1 MFRLKKYLFRYK
13 RELVLGPFFKLWEA
27 VFELIIP
34 LVMAKIIDVGIASR
48 DVGYV
53 LRLGGV
59 ILGLAAVGFCSTLV
73 CQYIAAKASQGV
85 GTDLRND
92 MFRHINTL
100 SHGEIDRLG
109 TSSLITRLTN
119 DINQYQMGV
128 AMLIRL
134 AIRTPFLVIGSAI
147 MALTIDVWL
156 SLVFFAAI
164 PLIAVVLFFIMA
176 KASPMYVT
184 VQRKLD
190 RVSLLTRENLSGSR
204 VIRAFSKQRQAEQT
218 FSDAVEDQTAAAV
231 RVARISALMNPA
243 AYAIMNLAIVAI
255 VWFGGY
261 RVFDGALSQGQ
272 IIAFV
277 NYMMQILAALLA
289 MANIILIFTKAAAS
303 AQRIADVFDTKPSVV
318 SGANQAVPVTGEAPV
333 VRFKDV
339 CFSYS
344 ATGENA
350 LTDISFDLNLGQ
362 TLGIIG
368 ATGCGK
374 STLVQLIPRFYDVA
388 SGTVEVDGIDVRQY
402 DLQVLRKKIGMVPQ
416 SAVLFSGTIRSN
428 LLWGNESASDEDLWQ
443 ALRIAQAEDFV
454 RSFGGLERKVL
465 QGGKNLSGGQ
475 RQRLTIARALV
486 RHPRILI
493 LDDSSSALDYATDLA
508 LRSAIRK
515 ISEQMAVI
523 IVSQRAASILSADH
537 ILVMSNGQIEG
548 RGTHEQLLESCA
560 EYRQICESQLS
571 QEAKTL

>member
-13 RELVLGPFFKLWEA
+13 KELILGPFFKLWEA

-53 LRLGGV
+53 LRLGGI

-318 SGANQAVPVTGEAPV
+318 SGANQAVSVTGKGPV

-374 STLVQLIPRFYDVA
+374 STLVQLIPRFYDVTF
-388 SGTVEVDGIDVRQY
+388 GTVEVDGIDVRQY

-454 RSFGGLERKVL
+454 RSFGGLDRKVL

-571 QEAKTL
+571 QEANTL

>member
-13 RELVLGPFFKLWEA
+13 KELVLGPFFKLWEA

-318 SGANQAVPVTGEAPV
+318 SGANQAVSVTGEAPV

-374 STLVQLIPRFYDVA
+374 STLVQLIPRFYDVT

-454 RSFGGLERKVL
+454 RSFGGLDRKVL

>member
-13 RELVLGPFFKLWEA
+13 KELVLGPFFKLWEA

-100 SHGEIDRLG
+100 SHGEIDRVG

-318 SGANQAVPVTGEAPV
+318 SGANQAVSVTGEAPV

-374 STLVQLIPRFYDVA
+374 STLVQLIPRFYDVT

-402 DLQVLRKKIGMVPQ
+402 DLQALRQKIGMVPQ

-454 RSFGGLERKVL
+454 RSFGGLDRKVL

-537 ILVMSNGQIEG
+537 ILVMSDGQIEG

>member
-13 RELVLGPFFKLWEA
+13 KELILGPFFKLWEA

-318 SGANQAVPVTGEAPV
+318 SGANQAVSVTGEAPV

-374 STLVQLIPRFYDVA
+374 STLVQLIPRFYDVT

-454 RSFGGLERKVL
+454 RSFGGLDRKVL

>member
-13 RELVLGPFFKLWEA
+13 KELVLGPFFKLWEA

-218 FSDAVEDQTAAAV
+218 FSNAVEDQTAAAV

-318 SGANQAVPVTGEAPV
+318 SGANQAVSVTGEAPV

-374 STLVQLIPRFYDVA
+374 STLVQLIPRFYDVT

-454 RSFGGLERKVL
+454 RSFGGLDRKVL

>member
-13 RELVLGPFFKLWEA
+13 KELVLGPFFKLWEA

-34 LVMAKIIDVGIASR
+34 LVMAKIIDVGIASQ

-59 ILGLAAVGFCSTLV
+59 ILGLATVGFCSTLV

-85 GTDLRND
+85 GTDLRNE

-218 FSDAVEDQTAAAV
+218 FSNAVEDQTAAAV

-318 SGANQAVPVTGEAPV
+318 SGANQAVSVTGEAPV

-374 STLVQLIPRFYDVA
+374 STLVQLIPRFYDVT

-454 RSFGGLERKVL
+454 RSFGGLDRKVL

>member
-13 RELVLGPFFKLWEA
+13 KELILGPFFKLWEA

-53 LRLGGV
+53 LRLGGI

-218 FSDAVEDQTAAAV
+218 FSGAVEDQTAAAV

-318 SGANQAVPVTGEAPV
+318 SGANQAVSVTGEAPV

-374 STLVQLIPRFYDVA
+374 STLVQLIPRFYDVT

-454 RSFGGLERKVL
+454 RSFGGLDRKVL

>member
-13 RELVLGPFFKLWEA
+13 KELILGPFFKLWEA

-59 ILGLAAVGFCSTLV
+59 ILGLATVGFCSTLV

-85 GTDLRND
+85 GTDLRNE

-318 SGANQAVPVTGEAPV
+318 SGANQALSVTGEDPV

-374 STLVQLIPRFYDVA
+374 STLVQLIPRFYDVT

-454 RSFGGLERKVL
+454 RSFGGLDRKVL

>member
-13 RELVLGPFFKLWEA
+13 KELVLGPFFKLWEA

-318 SGANQAVPVTGEAPV
+318 SGANQALSVTGEGPV

-374 STLVQLIPRFYDVA
+374 STLVQLIPRFYDVT

-402 DLQVLRKKIGMVPQ
+402 DLQALRQKIGMVPQ

-454 RSFGGLERKVL
+454 RSFGGLDRKVL

-548 RGTHEQLLESCA
+548 RGTHEQLLESCV

>member
-13 RELVLGPFFKLWEA
+13 KELILGPFFKLWEA

-318 SGANQAVPVTGEAPV
+318 SGANQAVSVTGVAPV

-374 STLVQLIPRFYDVA
+374 STLVQLIPRFYDVT

-454 RSFGGLERKVL
+454 RSFGGLDRKVL

>member
-13 RELVLGPFFKLWEA
+13 KELILGPFFKLWEA

-59 ILGLAAVGFCSTLV
+59 ILGLATVGFCSTLV

-85 GTDLRND
+85 GTDLRNE

-318 SGANQAVPVTGEAPV
+318 SGVNQVLSVTGEAPV

-344 ATGENA
+344 VTGENA

-374 STLVQLIPRFYDVA
+374 STLVQLIPRFYDVT

-402 DLQVLRKKIGMVPQ
+402 DLQALRQKIGMVPQ

-428 LLWGNESASDEDLWQ
+428 LLWGNESASDEELWQ

-454 RSFGGLERKVL
+454 RSFGGLDRKVL

-548 RGTHEQLLESCA
+548 RGTHEQLLESCV

>member
-13 RELVLGPFFKLWEA
+13 KELVLGPFFKLWEA

-100 SHGEIDRLG
+100 SHGEIDRVG

-318 SGANQAVPVTGEAPV
+318 SGANQAVSVTGEAPV

-339 CFSYS
+339 CFSYF

-374 STLVQLIPRFYDVA
+374 STLVQLIPRFYDVT

-454 RSFGGLERKVL
+454 RSFGGLDRKVL

>member
-13 RELVLGPFFKLWEA
+13 KELALGPFFKLWEA

-318 SGANQAVPVTGEAPV
+318 SGANQAVSVTGKGPV

-374 STLVQLIPRFYDVA
+374 STLVQLIPRFYDVT

-454 RSFGGLERKVL
+454 RSFGGLDRKVL

-537 ILVMSNGQIEG
+537 ILVMSDGQIEG

>member
-13 RELVLGPFFKLWEA
+13 KELILGPFFKLWEA

-318 SGANQAVPVTGEAPV
+318 SGANQAVSVTGEAPV

-374 STLVQLIPRFYDVA
+374 STLVQLIPRFYDVT

-454 RSFGGLERKVL
+454 RSFGGLDRKVL

-508 LRSAIRK
+508 LRSATRK

>member
-1 MFRLKKYLFRYK
+1 MLFR
-13 RELVLGPFFKLWEA
+13 
-27 VFELIIP
+27 
-34 LVMAKIIDVGIASR
+34 S
-48 DVGYV
+48 
-53 LRLGGV
+53 
-59 ILGLAAVGFCSTLV
+59 LV

-85 GTDLRND
+85 GTDLRNE

-318 SGANQAVPVTGEAPV
+318 SGANQAVSVTGEGPV

-374 STLVQLIPRFYDVA
+374 STLVQLIPRFYDVT

-454 RSFGGLERKVL
+454 RSFGGLDRKVL

-548 RGTHEQLLESCA
+548 RGTHEQLLESCV

>member
-13 RELVLGPFFKLWEA
+13 KELILGPFFKLWEA

-34 LVMAKIIDVGIASR
+34 LVMAKIIDVGIANR

-85 GTDLRND
+85 GTDLRNE

-156 SLVFFAAI
+156 SLVFFAAT

-184 VQRKLD
+184 VQKKLD

-218 FSDAVEDQTAAAV
+218 FSDAVENQTATAV

-318 SGANQAVPVTGEAPV
+318 SGTNEALSVTDEAPA
-333 VRFKDV
+333 VRFNEV

-350 LTDISFDLNLGQ
+350 LSDISFDLNLGQ

-374 STLVQLIPRFYDVA
+374 STLVQLIPRFYDVT

-402 DLQVLRKKIGMVPQ
+402 DLQTLRQKIGMVPQ

-428 LLWGNESASDEDLWQ
+428 LLWGNESASDEELWQ

-454 RSFGGLERKVL
+454 RSFGGLDRKVL

-523 IVSQRAASILSADH
+523 IVSQRAASILSADY

>member
-1 MFRLKKYLFRYK
+1 M
-13 RELVLGPFFKLWEA
+13 WEA

-164 PLIAVVLFFIMA
+164 PLIAVVLFFIIA

-289 MANIILIFTKAAAS
+289 MANIILIF
-303 AQRIADVFDTKPSVV
+303 I
-318 SGANQAVPVTGEAPV
+318 
-333 VRFKDV
+333 
-339 CFSYS
+339 
-344 ATGENA
+344 
-350 LTDISFDLNLGQ
+350 
-362 TLGIIG
+362 
-368 ATGCGK
+368 
-374 STLVQLIPRFYDVA
+374 
-388 SGTVEVDGIDVRQY
+388 
-402 DLQVLRKKIGMVPQ
+402 
-416 SAVLFSGTIRSN
+416 
-428 LLWGNESASDEDLWQ
+428 
-443 ALRIAQAEDFV
+443 
-454 RSFGGLERKVL
+454 
-465 QGGKNLSGGQ
+465 
-475 RQRLTIARALV
+475 
-486 RHPRILI
+486 
-493 LDDSSSALDYATDLA
+493 
-508 LRSAIRK
+508 
-515 ISEQMAVI
+515 
-523 IVSQRAASILSADH
+523 
-537 ILVMSNGQIEG
+537 
-548 RGTHEQLLESCA
+548 
-560 EYRQICESQLS
+560 
-571 QEAKTL
+571 

>member
-318 SGANQAVPVTGEAPV
+318 SGANQAVSVTGEAPV

-374 STLVQLIPRFYDVA
+374 STLVQLIPRFYDVT

-454 RSFGGLERKVL
+454 RSFGGLDRKVL

-537 ILVMSNGQIEG
+537 ILVMSDGQIEG

>member
-13 RELVLGPFFKLWEA
+13 KELVLGPFFKLWEA

-318 SGANQAVPVTGEAPV
+318 SGANQAVSVTGVAPV

-374 STLVQLIPRFYDVA
+374 STLVQLIPRFYDVT

-454 RSFGGLERKVL
+454 RSFGGLDRKVL

>member
-13 RELVLGPFFKLWEA
+13 KELILGPFFKLWEA

-53 LRLGGV
+53 LRLGGI

-190 RVSLLTRENLSGSR
+190 RVSLLTSENLSGSR

-318 SGANQAVPVTGEAPV
+318 SGANQAVSVTGKGPV

-374 STLVQLIPRFYDVA
+374 STLVQLIPRFYDVT

-454 RSFGGLERKVL
+454 RSFGGLDRKVL

-548 RGTHEQLLESCA
+548 RGTHEQLLESCV

>member
-13 RELVLGPFFKLWEA
+13 KELVLGPFFKLWEA

-218 FSDAVEDQTAAAV
+218 FFDAVEDQTAAAV

-318 SGANQAVPVTGEAPV
+318 SGANQAVSVTGKGPV

-374 STLVQLIPRFYDVA
+374 STLVQLIPRFYDVT

-454 RSFGGLERKVL
+454 RSFGGLDRKVL

>member
-13 RELVLGPFFKLWEA
+13 KELILGPFFKLWEA

-85 GTDLRND
+85 GKDLRND

-318 SGANQAVPVTGEAPV
+318 SGANQAVSVTGEAPV

-374 STLVQLIPRFYDVA
+374 STLVQLIPRFYDVT

-454 RSFGGLERKVL
+454 RSFGGLDRKVL

>member
-13 RELVLGPFFKLWEA
+13 KELILGPFFKLWEA

-53 LRLGGV
+53 LRLGGI

-218 FSDAVEDQTAAAV
+218 FSNAVEDQTAAAV

-318 SGANQAVPVTGEAPV
+318 SGANQAVSVTGEAPV

-374 STLVQLIPRFYDVA
+374 STLVQLIPRFYDVT

-454 RSFGGLERKVL
+454 RSFGGLDRKVL

>member
-13 RELVLGPFFKLWEA
+13 KELVLGPFFKLWEA

-164 PLIAVVLFFIMA
+164 PLIAVALFFIMA

-318 SGANQAVPVTGEAPV
+318 SGANQAVSVTGEAPV

-374 STLVQLIPRFYDVA
+374 STLVQLIPRFYDVT

-454 RSFGGLERKVL
+454 RSFGGLDRKVL

-548 RGTHEQLLESCA
+548 RGTHEQLLEFCA

>member
-13 RELVLGPFFKLWEA
+13 KELVLGPFFKLWEA

-318 SGANQAVPVTGEAPV
+318 SGANQAVSVTGKGPV

-374 STLVQLIPRFYDVA
+374 STLVQLIPRFYDVT

-454 RSFGGLERKVL
+454 RSFGGLDRKVL

-537 ILVMSNGQIEG
+537 ILVMSDGQIEG

>member
-13 RELVLGPFFKLWEA
+13 KELILGPFFKLWEA

-53 LRLGGV
+53 LRLGGI

-318 SGANQAVPVTGEAPV
+318 SGANQAVSVTGEAPV

-374 STLVQLIPRFYDVA
+374 STLVQLIPRFYDVT

-428 LLWGNESASDEDLWQ
+428 LLWGNESASDEELWQ

-454 RSFGGLERKVL
+454 RSFGGLDRKVL

-515 ISEQMAVI
+515 IAEQVAVI

>member
-13 RELVLGPFFKLWEA
+13 KELILGPFFKLWEA

-53 LRLGGV
+53 LRLGGI

-318 SGANQAVPVTGEAPV
+318 SGANQAVSVTGEAPV

-374 STLVQLIPRFYDVA
+374 STLVQLIPRFYDVT

-454 RSFGGLERKVL
+454 RSFGGLDRKVL

>member
-13 RELVLGPFFKLWEA
+13 KELILGPFFKLWEA

-53 LRLGGV
+53 LRLGGI

-261 RVFDGALSQGQ
+261 RVFGGALSQGQ

-318 SGANQAVPVTGEAPV
+318 SGANQAVSVTGEGPV

-374 STLVQLIPRFYDVA
+374 STLVQLIPRFYDVT

-454 RSFGGLERKVL
+454 RSFGGLDRKVL
-465 QGGKNLSGGQ
+465 QCGKNLSGGQ

-548 RGTHEQLLESCA
+548 RGTHEQLLESCV

-571 QEAKTL
+571 QEANTL

>member
-318 SGANQAVPVTGEAPV
+318 SGANQAVSVTGEAPV

-374 STLVQLIPRFYDVA
+374 STLVQLIPRFYDVT

-454 RSFGGLERKVL
+454 RSFGGLDRKVL

>member
-13 RELVLGPFFKLWEA
+13 KELVLGPFFKLWEA

-85 GTDLRND
+85 GTDLRNE

-318 SGANQAVPVTGEAPV
+318 SGANQAVSVTGEAPV

-374 STLVQLIPRFYDVA
+374 STLVQLIPRFYDVT

-454 RSFGGLERKVL
+454 RSFGGLDRKVL

>member
-13 RELVLGPFFKLWEA
+13 KELILGPFFKLWEA

-53 LRLGGV
+53 LRLGGI

-318 SGANQAVPVTGEAPV
+318 SGANQAVSVTGKGPV

-374 STLVQLIPRFYDVA
+374 STLVQLIPRFYDVT

-454 RSFGGLERKVL
+454 RSFGGLDRKVL

-548 RGTHEQLLESCA
+548 RGTHEQLLESCV

>member
-454 RSFGGLERKVL
+454 RSFGGLDRKVL